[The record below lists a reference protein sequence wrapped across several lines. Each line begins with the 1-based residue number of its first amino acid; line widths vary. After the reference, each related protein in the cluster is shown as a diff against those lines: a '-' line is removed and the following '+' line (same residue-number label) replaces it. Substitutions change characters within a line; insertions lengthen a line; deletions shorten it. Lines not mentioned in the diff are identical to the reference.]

1 MARTTYSQSSG
12 VDKPLT
18 PAQKAALT
26 RARNRQEQEIADRR
40 LLNETREPRYSKVKG
55 RARVNAPARRSPQ
68 PSKRSVHVPTRTVKS
83 CEEDDPHVPLK
94 RFRHSAEYSGPP
106 SRNAY
111 TSEDEME
118 APAEKS
124 SRSRRQTGRNYDPA
138 VRDDIAEPQKDEEE
152 DAASVAEEEEER
164 RNMSDVD
171 RASDGEGEEAED
183 EDLEALAGRPEALK
197 AALQQEMPHIMDA
210 NQHESPEDNRKR
222 KRKTVPRR
230 FLDEGFEEDAQ
241 ERHEQEPEVPQE
253 ECLADNNDA
262 ADGPA
267 YEEEDIDE
275 SNSQSVPEHHHPSE
289 SAPHTHRSSAAQVH
303 ARQQGRRAQ
312 ARIAE
317 RANPD
322 SNTVELH
329 SWTRPRPSLIQPA
342 SQPTDN
348 SAQQTRRWP
357 LETDLLLSRRS
368 MAPITKQNA
377 WISAVGHAAIDAFY
391 ADLMF
396 RTTLPT
402 ATQKDIYHQSIL
414 EDCTRQLQDES
425 GDKVYKYIRHRI
437 RQDTEY
443 TKVLVALAIERVHNR
458 RCSAKKAV
466 LAHLEGEYGLVSGG
480 RQRFAELADKF
491 IYIFPVDHQNNIV
504 WLRPFMRKIFSV
516 VIFSLFFAGPN
527 PFAARYAS
535 RSPKINGQTAIPQGM
550 VCFVAVVIYMT
561 MHDVAYDGM
570 YFSIQDKAANWDA
583 EYKAM
588 WDFAE
593 GFKARSPRL
602 FSDLMIELYQSASRG
617 QELQPRVMVV
627 DEVLAQID
635 FSQVTR
641 NS

>member
-1 MARTTYSQSSG
+1 MARTTPSQSSG

-26 RARNRQEQEIADRR
+26 RARNRQEQEIADHR
-40 LLNETREPRYSKVKG
+40 LVNETRGPHSSKVKG
-55 RARVNAPARRSPQ
+55 RARVNEWTRPQSTRSQQ
-68 PSKRSVHVPTRTVKS
+68 PSAQQKKRACAHSDS
-83 CEEDDPHVPLK
+83 EEEDPDVPLK
-94 RFRHSAEYSGPP
+94 RVRQYDSQPPMRSFAQHSAPP
-106 SRNAY
+106 SGNAH
-111 TSEDEME
+111 TSEDEVE
-118 APAEKS
+118 VPAEKLN
-124 SRSRRQTGRNYDPA
+124 RSRRQTGRNYDPA
-138 VRDDIAEPQKDEEE
+138 VRDEIAELQEDEEE
-152 DAASVAEEEEER
+152 DAASVAEEEEEQ

-171 RASDGEGEEAED
+171 RA
-183 EDLEALAGRPEALK
+183 RPEALK

-230 FLDEGFEEDAQ
+230 FLDEDFEEDAQ

-275 SNSQSVPEHHHPSE
+275 SNSQSVPERHHPSE
-289 SAPHTHRSSAAQVH
+289 SASHTHRSGA
-303 ARQQGRRAQ
+303 AQ

-329 SWTRPRPSLIQPA
+329 SRTRPRPSLIQPA

-396 RTTLPT
+396 HTTLPS

-535 RSPKINGQTAIPQGM
+535 RFPKINGQTAIPQGM

-617 QELQPRVMVV
+617 QELQPRVKVV